1 MTNNYLKSQT
11 KQVEKA
17 LHDKGFTH
25 LNVLLKGKDFIIYS
39 KDEDGKVN
47 RACLTFKQKDNFQ
60 LSMANSDGIWEATP
74 YSGKLDSILKL
85 LTEEFG
91 FALIDFDEFS

>member
-1 MTNNYLKSQT
+1 MSDNFLKS
-11 KQVEKA
+11 KAKKVEKT

-25 LNVLLKGKDFIIYS
+25 LNVSLKGKELIIYS

-47 RACLTFKQKDNFQ
+47 RTCITFKQKDNFQ

-74 YSGKLDSILKL
+74 YFGKLDSILKL
-85 LTEEFG
+85 LIEEFN